1 MIPDFS
7 LPPVITLGPVP
18 STNAYA
24 LHLPDLPALP
34 EFTVWQTH
42 CQTAGRGQ
50 GDNRW
55 ESEPGQNIT
64 CSILLHPGFLPARNQ
79 FELSQT
85 IALAVCRM
93 LGTFTAD
100 VTVKWPNDIY
110 VGQRKI
116 AGILIEN
123 RLMEKRIVSSVVG
136 IGMNINQQ
144 RFLSDAPNPV
154 SLSQLTGETYD
165 LTDMTLRL
173 QRHIADGCL
182 RLRQRYAE
190 GSDGKAL
197 QAEYLRHLYRFGT
210 WHPYL
215 ADGCV
220 FEGRIAGVT
229 PEGYLQMAL
238 RDGTIRQFDLKE
250 IRFLPSQPMA
260 RDLTFH

>member
-1 MIPDFS
+1 MIPEIS

-18 STNAYA
+18 STNAFA
-24 LHLPDLPALP
+24 LHLPDLPAIP

-64 CSILLHPGFLPARNQ
+64 CSILLHPDFLPARNQ
-79 FELSQT
+79 FELSQA

-93 LGTFTAD
+93 LDSFTTD

-110 VGQRKI
+110 AGQRKI

-123 RLMEKRIVSSVVG
+123 RLTGKRIVSSVIG
-136 IGMNINQQ
+136 IGLNVNQQ

-154 SLSQLTGETYD
+154 SLSQLTGRTYD
-165 LTDMTLRL
+165 LKAMTLLL
-173 QRHIADGCL
+173 QRHIAEACMQ
-182 RLRQRYAE
+182 LRQRYAE
-190 GSDGKAL
+190 GSDGNGL
-197 QAEYLRHLYRFGT
+197 QADYLNHLYRFGT

-215 ADGCV
+215 ADGRV

-229 PEGYLQMAL
+229 PEGYLQVTL
-238 RDGTIRQFDLKE
+238 RDGSLRQFDLKE
-250 IRFLPSQPMA
+250 ISFLPSQPMA
-260 RDLTFH
+260 CDLTFH